1 MRAIVVAGAG
11 RAFSAGFDL
20 DMGMGDGKPDP
31 AEVRR
36 ALENDFRIILRFW
49 DSPKPTIAAVHGYCL
64 GSALELA
71 LACDLTI
78 AAEDCRFGEPEVKF
92 GSGIVALLLP
102 WLAGPKAAKY
112 LLLTGDDRVSA
123 AEAQAMGL
131 VNRVV
136 PAAALLDEAIALR
149 SAHRRQR
156 RAGRAPHQA
165 GDQSQPRHR
174 RHAPGAAGRA
184 RDRRRH
190 RDARDRGI
198 AGIQRNTEA
207 RRRQGRHRLAS
218 RENRMSK
225 PTKQMPDEPRKFL
238 EKYPDTRQLELLQP
252 DMLGILRGKRVG
264 RDEFAKP
271 FTGGLNF
278 CGATVLLDAKG
289 LTFDRIDNGGR
300 DGDPDVIS
308 TAVPGSLAP
317 VPWAH
322 VPTAQVLLAMDDSK
336 GGPFFAD
343 PRQVLRH
350 AMKPLQDMGLTAVC
364 ATELEFYL
372 LEPNTEVPTP
382 RVGLIPGTRKV
393 QSGPQ
398 YGSMEDVEDADPFL
412 ADLFETCKA
421 QNIPV
426 GATLKE
432 FSPGQF
438 EINLHHVA
446 NAELAADHG
455 VLLKRAVKAVARKH
469 GMAASFMAKPF
480 AEWAG
485 CSMHVHISL
494 VDAAGKNIF
503 AGTQQGRARSRIRC
517 ATRSAG
523 WRRRCRS
530 RWRSSRRPRTP
541 TAATGRASSCRSSPT
556 GGATTAASR
565 CASRCRASR
574 TRASST
580 VPGGSDGNPYLVI
593 AAILAGVHHGLTN
606 KVEPGPM
613 VAQESIIDEKV
624 ELPVRWSAAL
634 DAFDA
639 GKILPKYL
647 GEKFHRLYGICRR
660 EEEEHFHSEIS
671 DRDYEWYLRAV

>member
-1 MRAIVVAGAG
+1 
-11 RAFSAGFDL
+11 
-20 DMGMGDGKPDP
+20 
-31 AEVRR
+31 
-36 ALENDFRIILRFW
+36 
-49 DSPKPTIAAVHGYCL
+49 
-64 GSALELA
+64 
-71 LACDLTI
+71 
-78 AAEDCRFGEPEVKF
+78 
-92 GSGIVALLLP
+92 
-102 WLAGPKAAKY
+102 
-112 LLLTGDDRVSA
+112 
-123 AEAQAMGL
+123 
-131 VNRVV
+131 
-136 PAAALLDEAIALR
+136 
-149 SAHRRQR
+149 
-156 RAGRAPHQA
+156 
-165 GDQSQPRHR
+165 
-174 RHAPGAAGRA
+174 
-184 RDRRRH
+184 
-190 RDARDRGI
+190 
-198 AGIQRNTEA
+198 
-207 RRRQGRHRLAS
+207 
-218 RENRMSK
+218 MSK
-225 PTKQMPDEPRKFL
+225 PTKQLPDEPRRFL

-264 RDEFAKP
+264 RDEFGKP

-300 DGDPDVIS
+300 DGDPDAIS

-350 AMKPLQDMGLTAVC
+350 AMKPLAAMGLTAVC

-372 LEPNTEVPTP
+372 IEAGGEIPAP
-382 RVGLIPGTRKV
+382 RAGRVPGTRKV

-412 ADLFETCKA
+412 ADLFETCEA
-421 QNIPV
+421 QNIPA

-446 NAELAADHG
+446 SAELAADHG

-494 VDAAGKNIF
+494 LDAAGKNVF
-503 AGTQQGRARSRIRC
+503 AGTSRDGPFADTLRHAIGGL
-517 ATRSAG
+517 AQAMPESMAIFA
-523 WRRRCRS
+523 
-530 RWRSSRRPRTP
+530 P
-541 TAATGRASSCRSSPT
+541 TANSYRRYRPGVFVPLEPNWGRNHRGVALRIPMS
-556 GGATTAASR
+556 GVED
-565 CASRCRASR
+565 
-574 TRASST
+574 TR
-580 VPGGSDGNPYLVI
+580 VEYRPGGSDGNPYLVI
-593 AAILAGVHHGLTN
+593 AAILAGVHHGLAN

-613 VAQESIIDEKV
+613 VAQETIIDEKV
-624 ELPVRWSAAL
+624 ALPVRWSAAL

-639 GKILPKYL
+639 GKILPTYL
-647 GEKFHRLYGICRR
+647 GEKFHRLYGVCRR
-660 EEEEHFHSEIS
+660 EEEERFHSEIS

>member
-1 MRAIVVAGAG
+1 MT
-11 RAFSAGFDL
+11 
-20 DMGMGDGKPDP
+20 KP
-31 AEVRR
+31 A
-36 ALENDFRIILRFW
+36 
-49 DSPKPTIAAVHGYCL
+49 KPL
-64 GSALELA
+64 
-71 LACDLTI
+71 
-78 AAEDCRFGEPEVKF
+78 
-92 GSGIVALLLP
+92 
-102 WLAGPKAAKY
+102 
-112 LLLTGDDRVSA
+112 
-123 AEAQAMGL
+123 
-131 VNRVV
+131 
-136 PAAALLDEAIALR
+136 
-149 SAHRRQR
+149 
-156 RAGRAPHQA
+156 
-165 GDQSQPRHR
+165 
-174 RHAPGAAGRA
+174 
-184 RDRRRH
+184 
-190 RDARDRGI
+190 
-198 AGIQRNTEA
+198 
-207 RRRQGRHRLAS
+207 
-218 RENRMSK
+218 
-225 PTKQMPDEPRKFL
+225 PDEPRKFL

-264 RDEFAKP
+264 RDEFGKA

-300 DGDPDVIS
+300 DGDPDAIS

-322 VPTAQVLLAMDDSK
+322 VPTAQVLLATNDSK

-350 AMKPLQDMGLTAVC
+350 AMKPLHEMGLTAVC

-372 LEPNTEVPTP
+372 LEPGTDTPAP
-382 RVGLIPGTRKV
+382 RVGLVPGTRKV

-421 QNIPV
+421 QNIPA

-455 VLLKRAVKAVARKH
+455 ALLKRAVKAVARKH

-485 CSMHVHISL
+485 CSMHVHVSL
-494 VDAAGKNIF
+494 LDGEGRNIF
-503 AGTQQGRARSRIRC
+503 AGTCKDGPFAETLRHAI
-517 ATRSAG
+517 G
-523 WRRRCRS
+523 GL
-530 RWRSSRRPRTP
+530 
-541 TAATGRASSCRSSPT
+541 AAAMPESMAIFAPT
-556 GGATTAASR
+556 GNSYRRYRPGVFVPLEPNWGRNHRGVALRIPISGVED
-565 CASRCRASR
+565 
-574 TRASST
+574 TR
-580 VPGGSDGNPYLVI
+580 VEHRPGGSDGNPYLVI
-593 AAILAGVHHGLTN
+593 AAILAGVHHGLAN
-606 KVEPGPM
+606 RVEPGPM

-624 ELPVRWSAAL
+624 GLPVRWSAAL
-634 DAFDA
+634 DAFES
-639 GKILPKYL
+639 GKILPRYL

-660 EEEEHFHSEIS
+660 EEEERFHSEIS